1 MVGGRVSRKE
11 IGDRRQETG
20 EGRGTRPV
28 RIITIVSVCER
39 MCVCVLL
46 SQIAFELLLG
56 LRLLQDTFTILISRT
71 HL

>member
-1 MVGGRVSRKE
+1 M
-11 IGDRRQETG
+11 
-20 EGRGTRPV
+20 
-28 RIITIVSVCER
+28 RIITIVSVCVR